1 MAKELLQY
9 PHVND
14 MFQMASSIL
23 RYDLLQLCLKGPKNT
38 LDQTVYCQPAVM
50 VTSLA
55 CLEKLKATTPK
66 VLNSCVATAGFSVGE
81 ITALVF
87 SGALSFES
95 G

>member
-9 PHVND
+9 PNVTE

-23 RYDLLQLCLKGPKNT
+23 RYDLLQLCLKGPKNI

-55 CLEKLKATTPK
+55 CLEKLKATSPE

-81 ITALVF
+81 ISALVYA
-87 SGALSFES
+87 GALSFEN

>member
-9 PHVND
+9 PNVSD

-23 RYDLLQLCLKGPKNT
+23 KYDLLQLCLKGPKGT
-38 LDQTVYCQPAVM
+38 LDKTIHCQPAVM

-55 CLEKLKATTPK
+55 CLEKLKATSPK

-81 ITALVF
+81 ISALVF
-87 SGALSFES
+87 AGALSFEN